1 MTELLEHP
9 QPPVAVIEKL
19 MASPTVSIAPGMI
32 VTQDGEESGH
42 LGPEA
47 AGAILMLQATFT
59 DQTKAEAFWE
69 AAFPLLELSGE
80 QPGFIRAYR
89 FAAGPVITMFVLWK
103 TLADA
108 QAFGASPE
116 HRAAVRELYKQRWQY
131 SHFARLWDVA
141 SEHDRIVFC
150 DQCDGMTPASAGAC
164 GSCGAPIV
172 DPFAAAAR

>member
-1 MTELLEHP
+1 MTELLQHP
-9 QPPVAVIEKL
+9 QPPATVIEKL

-32 VTQDGEESGH
+32 VTQHGDVSGH

-47 AGAILMLQATFT
+47 AGAVLMLQATFT
-59 DQTKAEAFWE
+59 DEAKAAAFWE
-69 AAFPLLELSGE
+69 AAFPMLEQSGTM
-80 QPGFIRAYR
+80 PGFIRAYR

-116 HRAAVRELYKQRWQY
+116 HRAAVRDLYKHRWQY

-141 SEHDRIVFC
+141 SEHDRTIFC
-150 DQCDGMTPASAGAC
+150 DQCDGITPASAGTCSGC
-164 GSCGAPIV
+164 GTPLL
-172 DPFAAAAR
+172 DPFSAPR